1 MCHRLSCKGV
11 ELKSTSFIFSVFG
24 ANNFCASNGNLEA
37 MLAEQLGIEVHGILG
52 PFLSCEA
59 VKHLQSIFVCLRLV
73 YHKLGNKKQRTNIT
87 FHKWSICW

>member
-11 ELKSTSFIFSVFG
+11 ELKSTSSSFPFLIVF
-24 ANNFCASNGNLEA
+24 ASNGNLEA

-52 PFLSCEA
+52 PFLSGEA
-59 VKHLQSIFVCLRLV
+59 VKQLQSIFVCLRLV
-73 YHKLGNKKQRTNIT
+73 YQKLGNKKQRTTIT

>member
-11 ELKSTSFIFSVFG
+11 ELKSTSFIFSIFDRVFG

-52 PFLSCEA
+52 PFLSGEA
-59 VKHLQSIFVCLRLV
+59 VKHLQSIFVCL
-73 YHKLGNKKQRTNIT
+73 
-87 FHKWSICW
+87 